1 MSESVE
7 LKIAQQNPTIHALE
21 RRIAQLER
29 EKKLLLD
36 AHEDG
41 YWDWN
46 LQTNQEFMS
55 DKFWQNFGYDP
66 ETRSHCPSAW
76 EALVHPQD
84 IGPVREAI
92 QRHLESDGKIP
103 YGIEARFRHAR
114 GDWLSIYC
122 RGKIVEWDEHEQPLR
137 MVGTHTN
144 ITELKKIQLELERSN
159 SSLKAFAYSASHDLQ
174 EPLRTILNYSRYLLD
189 SLGPKLDEDSREDL
203 NFICEASLR
212 LKSLVANLLVFSQ
225 VGKSEEMMKRINVN
239 SILYDLEE
247 DLSTPL
253 AELKGKLK
261 IKKIPDVF
269 GVGVEI
275 RSLFQNL
282 ISNAIKYHS
291 DKPPVI
297 EIKGHCR
304 GEEVLIEVK
313 DNGIGIPLEYQ
324 ERIFEPFRRVDSKV
338 SGSGIGLATCRKIVD
353 YHGGDISLH
362 SEPGK
367 GAVFTLILP
376 GASSEEESEE

>member
-1 MSESVE
+1 MSEPVPPAN
-7 LKIAQQNPTIHALE
+7 IQNNQVIESLHL
-21 RRIAQLER
+21 RIAQLER
-29 EKKLLLD
+29 EKDLLLD

-46 LQTNQEFMS
+46 LVTNQEFMS
-55 DKFWQNFGYDP
+55 RKFWENFGHDP
-66 ETRSHCPSAW
+66 QTRSHYPSAW

-84 IGPVREAI
+84 IGQIRDAMK
-92 QRHLESDGKIP
+92 RHVDSNGKIP

-114 GDWLSIYC
+114 GGWLSIYC
-122 RGKIVEWDEHEQPLR
+122 RGKIVEWDEHGKPVR

-144 ITELKKIQLELERSN
+144 ITELKKIQAELERSN

-189 SLGPKLDEDSREDL
+189 HLGEKLDEDSREDL
-203 NFICEASLR
+203 NFICDASLR

-225 VGKSEEMMKRINVN
+225 VGKSEELMKRVNVN

-247 DLSTPL
+247 DLATSLT
-253 AELKGKLK
+253 ELKGKLR
-261 IKKIPDVF
+261 IKNIPDVF
-269 GVGVEI
+269 GVEVEI

-291 DKPPVI
+291 DDPPVI
-297 EIKGHCR
+297 EVR
-304 GEEVLIEVK
+304 GKTRDEEVVIEVK

-362 SEPGK
+362 SELGK
-367 GAVFTLILP
+367 GAVFTLVLP
-376 GASSEEESEE
+376 GITQESDE